1 MNNYRE
7 SLNFIRNNNIS
18 ILDITVA
25 CECDCAFDF
34 DYTDEQFEKLCE
46 IAKNSVLKGERCI
59 DEYAVATA
67 INYMIT
73 EEEKSIEDVLNAQI
87 WDIVQLSTNFI

>member
-7 SLNFIRNNNIS
+7 ILDFIRKNNIS
-18 ILDITVA
+18 ILDATIA
-25 CECDCAFDF
+25 CECVCALEF

-46 IAKNSVLKGERCI
+46 VAKNAVLKGERHI
-59 DEYAVATA
+59 DEYAVASA

-87 WDIVQLSTNFI
+87 WDIVQLSSNFI